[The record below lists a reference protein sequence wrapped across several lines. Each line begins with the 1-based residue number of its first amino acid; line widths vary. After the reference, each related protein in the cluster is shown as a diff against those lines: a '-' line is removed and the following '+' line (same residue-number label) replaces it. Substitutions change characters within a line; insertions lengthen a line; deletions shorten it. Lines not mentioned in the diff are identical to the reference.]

1 MICGNGYD
9 FPMSYFSTTL
19 QEVLQRTYG
28 GKQTALA
35 SSSGLEQSE
44 ISRLLREASP
54 CTAPKLAKLCDSPD
68 MPLADQRALCV
79 AAIHD
84 LLPPRL
90 WQILFEGDKSF
101 ADQLREHDGFYYVGT
116 HKLPAYPDQVLRYLL
131 ENAQQDPDVIT
142 ALELLGKFM
151 EIKAKD
157 AQPGA

>member
-1 MICGNGYD
+1 
-9 FPMSYFSTTL
+9 MSYFSTTL
-19 QEVLQRTYG
+19 QEVLQRTYD

-44 ISRLLREASP
+44 ISRLLRENSP
-54 CTAPKLAKLCDSPD
+54 CTAAKLAKLCDAPD
-68 MPLADQRALCV
+68 MPLDDQRTLCV

-90 WQILFEGDKSF
+90 WQILFEGEKSL
-101 ADQLREHDGFYYVGT
+101 AEQLRDSQGFHYVGT

-131 ENAQQDPDVIT
+131 ENAQHDPDVT
-142 ALELLGKFM
+142 KALELLGKFM

-157 AQPGA
+157 GSPGS